1 MNKINQMLGLAQ
13 RARKIITG
21 EELVVK
27 AVRQGGVH
35 LVILAEDAAANTRK
49 KLTDKCTSYGVPC
62 ETYGDRGTLGQ
73 ALGKE
78 QRVVVGVTDA
88 GFAAK
93 LTQLLHQ

>member
-1 MNKINQMLGLAQ
+1 MNKVEQMLGLAQ
-13 RARKIITG
+13 RARKVITG

-35 LVILAEDAAANTRK
+35 LVIIAGDAAANTRK
-49 KLTDKCTSYGVPC
+49 KLTDKCTSYGVPY
-62 ETYGDRGTLGQ
+62 ETYGNRDQLGH